1 MTLPD
6 QYLIYP
12 KRTYG
17 MDHDWYD
24 WRGQPNLP
32 KMDWPN
38 KARVAVWICVSL
50 EFFPLNPVNKPFRA
64 PGGMVTP
71 YPDLRHY
78 TTRDYG
84 NRVAVYRLL
93 RMFRDLGVTG
103 SFAVNSVVAERYPS
117 LLRDIIGDGH
127 EVIAHGIDMDHLHHE
142 ALSDQEEDDLI
153 ATALSSLEV
162 VSGIRPKGW
171 LSPARLESSRTPALL
186 AARGISYF
194 CDFANDEM
202 PYAFRTKAGS
212 LTAMPLSHELS
223 DRQIL
228 IDNHHSEDEYV
239 EQIIDQCDRLISES
253 NTAGRRLLS
262 LPLTPYIIGLPY
274 RIAALRRIL
283 VSLLKRDG
291 IWFARGDSLCSA
303 WTHSDSGGLL

>member
-1 MTLPD
+1 
-6 QYLIYP
+6 
-12 KRTYG
+12 
-17 MDHDWYD
+17 
-24 WRGQPNLP
+24 
-32 KMDWPN
+32 
-38 KARVAVWICVSL
+38 
-50 EFFPLNPVNKPFRA
+50 
-64 PGGMVTP
+64 
-71 YPDLRHY
+71 
-78 TTRDYG
+78 
-84 NRVAVYRLL
+84 
-93 RMFRDLGVTG
+93 
-103 SFAVNSVVAERYPS
+103 
-117 LLRDIIGDGH
+117 
-127 EVIAHGIDMDHLHHE
+127 MDHLHHE

-274 RIAALRRIL
+274 RIAALRRVL